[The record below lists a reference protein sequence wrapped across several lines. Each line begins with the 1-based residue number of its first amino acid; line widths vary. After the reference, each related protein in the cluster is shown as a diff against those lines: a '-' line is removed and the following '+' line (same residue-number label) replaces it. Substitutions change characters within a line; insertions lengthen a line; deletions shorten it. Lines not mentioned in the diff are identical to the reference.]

1 MIFQRG
7 RMMKRQV
14 LFVVGTVLMLMT
26 AVSVVS
32 ATGVTE
38 VTPAS
43 GQAATLTIG
52 VGQEAVGL
60 DPHIVTSFSSM
71 RRLDLLYNR
80 LVRLDDTMNVVPD
93 LAESWE
99 IPDNKTYVFNL
110 RKGVKFHNGREMVAA
125 DVKYSLE
132 RVLDPATA
140 SPGRSFIASITSIE
154 VLDTYKVKLNLSAPL
169 ASLLDALTSN
179 NISIVPK
186 EAVAE
191 HGNLQRVAVGTGP
204 YMLKEWIAD
213 NSMTLVR
220 NPDYFEP
227 KLPVTESVIYRVIP
241 EEASLLAGVRS
252 GSLDMAT
259 INDGATIRQAKT
271 DKAVVV
277 MSKPGI
283 NIRVFSFNNQ
293 KKPFD
298 DLRVRQAVALGMDRN
313 EILTMAEYGM
323 GAITGP
329 VPISAKSW
337 AIPPAQLPLAKPD
350 YAKAKS
356 LLAEAGYPNGFAFDI
371 VCASTYEGGL
381 AVAQVVQNQLKN
393 IGLTANLD
401 VVEWGNYIN
410 RWVKRDFATMV
421 ELRGGSSEPDRFLFR
436 SLHSTGG
443 VNNFMFADAETDKL
457 LELGRVQTVP
467 AERKATYDKVQVL
480 LSEKVPL
487 VFLYSP
493 NENQVV
499 STKVEGFRQVGN
511 GSLYYLTHA
520 KVKN

>member
-1 MIFQRG
+1 MRRQFQLLIG
-7 RMMKRQV
+7 V
-14 LFVVGTVLMLMT
+14 ALMLAL
-26 AVSVVS
+26 AVSAVS
-32 ATGVTE
+32 ATGAPE
-38 VTPAS
+38 APAAG
-43 GQAATLTIG
+43 GQAPILTIG

-71 RRLDLLYNR
+71 RRLDLLYSR
-80 LVRLDDTMNVVPD
+80 LVRLDENMSIVPD

-99 IPDNKTYVFNL
+99 IPDNKTYIFNL
-110 RKGVKFHNGREMVAA
+110 RKGVKFHNGREMTAE

-132 RVLDPATA
+132 RILDPAVA
-140 SPGRSFIASITSIE
+140 SPGRSFISSISSIE
-154 VLDTYKVKLNLSAPL
+154 VLDKYRVRLNLSAPL

-204 YMLKEWIAD
+204 YMLKEWVVD

-220 NPDYFEP
+220 NPDYFLP
-227 KLPVTESVIYRVIP
+227 GLPVTDTIIYRVIP

-252 GSLDMAT
+252 GNLDFAT
-259 INDGATIRQAKT
+259 INDGATIRQASA
-271 DKAVVV
+271 DKSVVV

-298 DLRVRQAVALGMDRN
+298 DIRVRQAVTLALDRS

-329 VPISAKSW
+329 VPVSAKSW
-337 AIPPAQLPLAKPD
+337 AIPPAQLPFARPD
-350 YAKAKS
+350 IAKAKS
-356 LLAEAGYPNGFAFDI
+356 LLAEAGYPNGFTFDI

-381 AVAQVVQNQLKN
+381 AVAQVIQNQLKN

-410 RWVKRDFATMV
+410 RWVKREFVTMV
-421 ELRGGSSEPDRFLFR
+421 ELRGGSAEPDRFLFR

-443 VNNFMFADAETDKL
+443 VNNFMFADAEVDKL
-457 LELGRVQTVP
+457 LDLGRVQTVP
-467 AERKATYDKVQVL
+467 AERKVTYDKVQVML
-480 LSEKVPL
+480 TEKAPL

-499 STKVEGFRQVGN
+499 SPKVEGFKQIGN
-511 GSLYYLTHA
+511 GSLFYLASA
-520 KVKN
+520 KVRK